1 MRSSRRAGYRM
12 RAIPGPGS
20 EGDRTMPKTILL
32 ADDSVTI
39 RKVVELT
46 FSETDIRVESV
57 GSGREAL
64 ERFAAIEPDLVLA
77 DVAMPGP
84 SGYEVCEHVKAS
96 GRPVPVLLLAG
107 TFEPFDTER
116 ARACGADGHVVKPF
130 ESSALVEKVESL
142 LAGPPAPPP
151 AAGPAP
157 VGDPGDSAARDV
169 ESALESLI
177 SSAATAPSVSPSP
190 SVAEARHGGEDAR
203 DPEVVVPAA
212 APVPERA
219 PAAVAAA
226 SAPLSAAEL
235 DAIATAVVERLSTDV
250 LRQIAWEVVPDLA
263 EPIIRERIR
272 DLEREIEG

>member
-1 MRSSRRAGYRM
+1 
-12 RAIPGPGS
+12 
-20 EGDRTMPKTILL
+20 MPKTILV

-46 FSETDIRVESV
+46 FSETEIRVESV

-64 ERFAAIEPDLVLA
+64 ERFATLGPDLVLA

-84 SGYEVCEHVKAS
+84 SGYEVCEHVKSS

-130 ESSALVEKVESL
+130 ESSALIERVESL
-142 LAGPPAPPP
+142 LAAPLDPP
-151 AAGPAP
+151 AA
-157 VGDPGDSAARDV
+157 VGSGRARVADGEDSADRDL
-169 ESALESLI
+169 ESALESLV
-177 SSAATAPSVSPSP
+177 SSGEAEPQVSSSP
-190 SVAEARHGGEDAR
+190 SVAAVRPKGADAR
-203 DPEVVVPAA
+203 DSAIEVPGTGSVSEPARTA
-212 APVPERA
+212 GP
-219 PAAVAAA
+219 AA
-226 SAPLSAAEL
+226 SATLSTAEI
-235 DAIATAVVERLSTDV
+235 DAIATAVVERLSTEV

-263 EPIIRERIR
+263 EAIIRERIR